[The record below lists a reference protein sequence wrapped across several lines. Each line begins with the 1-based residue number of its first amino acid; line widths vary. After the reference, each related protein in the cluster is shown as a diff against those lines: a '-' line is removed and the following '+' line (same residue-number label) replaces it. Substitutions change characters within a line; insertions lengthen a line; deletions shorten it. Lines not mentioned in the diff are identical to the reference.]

1 MQSRSID
8 RVTLL
13 NITIFV
19 EAFLLLSATFWS
31 HVAGV
36 QLLPQL
42 RIDTTNMLIGAG
54 CGVGIAACSF
64 FMLWLGKYVRL
75 LGALRDIT
83 LQQIAPLFG
92 DLTLFDLLAVA
103 VLSGFCEEV
112 LFRGVM
118 QNQFGIWATSLI
130 FALFHCPNLKFLSYG
145 IWVFSAGIF
154 LGWLALQT
162 GSLWTPVLAHATSN
176 CLSLLFLRYV
186 AKMQQQEQP
195 TNSNPDE

>member
-1 MQSRSID
+1 MQTRSID

-31 HVAGV
+31 HVANV
-36 QLLPQL
+36 QLLPMLQ
-42 RIDTTNMLIGAG
+42 IDTKCMLIGAG
-54 CGVGIAACSF
+54 AGLAIAACSF
-64 FMLWLGKYVRL
+64 LMLWLGKYVSL
-75 LGALRDIT
+75 LSDLRNIT

-92 DLTLFDLLAVA
+92 DLTLFDLVAVA

-118 QNQFGIWATSLI
+118 QAQFKIWATSLI

-145 IWVFSAGIF
+145 AWVFAAGIF
-154 LGWLALQT
+154 LGWLAMYT
-162 GSLWTPVLAHATSN
+162 GSLWAPIVAHATSN

-186 AKMQQQEQP
+186 ARLQQTEPP
-195 TNSNPDE
+195 TESNTDE